1 MSAVEVREAVVTMN
15 GVAGG
20 GHHDT
25 APHRTTTTT
34 ATTDQSV
41 RQHHR
46 AKMNGDTSHPPREK
60 KPKVCRETEGWRESH
75 PTKFSVMYSVVT
87 R

>member
-1 MSAVEVREAVVTMN
+1 MAGYVSAVEVKEAVVTMN

-25 APHRTTTTT
+25 APHRTTNT
-34 ATTDQSV
+34 AAVTDPTV

-46 AKMNGDTSHPPREK
+46 AKMNGDTPHAPREK
-60 KPKVCRETEGWRESH
+60 KPKVCAERERE
-75 PTKFSVMYSVVT
+75 MI
-87 R
+87 